1 MIRSAVVTGGARGI
15 GAATVE
21 MLVKDGW
28 RAHVLDFDAEGLE
41 ELETTIGSAFPGLL
55 EGHVLD
61 LSDGAAI
68 ESVITGICDS
78 ERVETLVNNAGTA
91 VAETLSNTS
100 REAWRRMFDV
110 NVHATFEL
118 CRVIIPHM
126 ISHGGGVIVN
136 VASTAALVGIANR
149 AAYCATKGAVLSLTR
164 ALAVDHAQHNIRVNA
179 ICPGTTNTG
188 WISSILKN
196 HPEPEV
202 ALEAMERRQLVGR
215 LGDPDEIAHGIKFL
229 IDNSFATGSCL
240 VVDGGMTTT

>member
-1 MIRSAVVTGGARGI
+1 
-15 GAATVE
+15 
-21 MLVKDGW
+21 
-28 RAHVLDFDAEGLE
+28 
-41 ELETTIGSAFPGLL
+41 
-55 EGHVLD
+55 
-61 LSDGAAI
+61 
-68 ESVITGICDS
+68 
-78 ERVETLVNNAGTA
+78 
-91 VAETLSNTS
+91 
-100 REAWRRMFDV
+100 
-110 NVHATFEL
+110 
-118 CRVIIPHM
+118 
-126 ISHGGGVIVN
+126 
-136 VASTAALVGIANR
+136 
-149 AAYCATKGAVLSLTR
+149 VLSLTR